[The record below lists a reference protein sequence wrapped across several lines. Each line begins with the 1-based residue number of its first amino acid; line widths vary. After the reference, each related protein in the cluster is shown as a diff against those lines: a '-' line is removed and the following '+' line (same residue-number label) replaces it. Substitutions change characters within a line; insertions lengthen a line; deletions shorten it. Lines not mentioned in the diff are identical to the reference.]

1 MSLFQPVRA
10 AALAFAFLGLSFLG
24 GCAGGVTAA
33 GPGAYEAGEA
43 YQVNLGR
50 RWSDIS
56 GVTPGRPSN
65 VRLLTI
71 DGPLLNRLYL
81 AHDIKPEAGL
91 IRPSTR
97 DETAP
102 VYRADMTGRE
112 LVEFVAQ
119 SVEAWGYLNVETE
132 ALLPALFAGRP
143 GVAFAFAA
151 QTEEG
156 LDIRGRAAAAAQDER
171 LQAIIYLAPREHYY
185 ALHQAEVD
193 AIFASVLGAP
203 NAAPAAAASAAAK
216 QTALARQSEAAPVS

>member
-1 MSLFQPVRA
+1 
-10 AALAFAFLGLSFLG
+10 
-24 GCAGGVTAA
+24 
-33 GPGAYEAGEA
+33 
-43 YQVNLGR
+43 
-50 RWSDIS
+50 
-56 GVTPGRPSN
+56 
-65 VRLLTI
+65 
-71 DGPLLNRLYL
+71 
-81 AHDIKPEAGL
+81 
-91 IRPSTR
+91 
-97 DETAP
+97 
-102 VYRADMTGRE
+102 MTGRE

-185 ALHQAEVD
+185 ARHQAEVD